1 MTNNK
6 VKSTDFMK
14 RLILCI
20 PHQSVSRWRTRCAAG
35 ASHSASLRSLELTR
49 SITSGVGGS
58 GRRLLRADATIVDAT
73 KRDPRLPP
81 WVGGGRW
88 RRGRGVDGGLRTDM
102 RRVGDVF
109 CGRWSLSRASPSSLD
124 SFAGGRES

>member
-6 VKSTDFMK
+6 AKLSTDFMK

-49 SITSGVGGS
+49 SIISGVGDS
-58 GRRLLRADATIVDAT
+58 GRRLLRADATIIDAI
-73 KRDPRLPP
+73 
-81 WVGGGRW
+81 
-88 RRGRGVDGGLRTDM
+88 
-102 RRVGDVF
+102 
-109 CGRWSLSRASPSSLD
+109 
-124 SFAGGRES
+124 

>member
-6 VKSTDFMK
+6 AKLSTDFMK
-14 RLILCI
+14 RLTLFI
-20 PHQSVSRWRTRCAAG
+20 PHQSVTRWRTRGAAE

-49 SITSGVGGS
+49 SIVSGVGCS
-58 GRRLLRADATIVDAT
+58 GQRLLRADATIVDAT

-88 RRGRGVDGGLRTDM
+88 R
-102 RRVGDVF
+102 
-109 CGRWSLSRASPSSLD
+109 
-124 SFAGGRES
+124 